1 MRSQY
6 PEIDEPTTVLAMRR
20 LGEVW
25 KQLFP
30 AEQVRLVNLLI
41 ERVQLLSD
49 GVDIVWRES
58 GWRELAGNCVL
69 TASAARCWSWRHC
82 HEPLIQE
89 ADQRWQTPRAPPPA
103 GGRRGAH
110 HHLRSLHFKKRGV
123 KKVIVAPE
131 GVSQPVAVTAT
142 PVLTPEQ
149 DRPLLKALGRGIYW
163 QQLIDNGT
171 VTSGTEIAEREGI
184 HRSTVND
191 LLRLALLAPTSSG
204 RLRRTAAPG
213 GVAGGHPAGQG
224 ALGLE

>member
-1 MRSQY
+1 MNRSS
-6 PEIDEPTTVLAMRR
+6 
-20 LGEVW
+20 
-25 KQLFP
+25 KK
-30 AEQVRLVNLLI
+30 LI
-41 ERVQLLSD
+41 SD
-49 GVDIVWRES
+49 GKPHER
-58 GWRELAGNCVL
+58 
-69 TASAARCWSWRHC
+69 RH
-82 HEPLIQE
+82 PLE
-89 ADQRWQTPRAPPPA
+89 
-103 GGRRGAH
+103 GGGVRITTFVP
-110 HHLRSLHFKKRGV
+110 LHFKKRGV

-184 HRSTVND
+184 HRSTGE
-191 LLRLALLAPTSSG
+191 RPAAAGASRPRHRPG